1 MLGIVTAFKEE
12 VREYLRHGGF
22 RVSDRSGYL
31 SYYRSKKEPDVVLV
45 EGGIGRKR
53 ASEATRQIA
62 ERYDL
67 ELIVSA
73 GFAGGV
79 QEGLRTGDVF
89 LCERVMSIEGPA
101 AFWSP
106 DSANER
112 VLVGDNLMNGMPAD
126 MDGPYEG
133 DASCGCLS
141 VPQFVPT
148 SSMKSWIGSTFP
160 VSIIDMESYW
170 VSETAASYSIPHMV
184 VRSVLDPVGQT
195 LPAFIEESVSEDSG
209 SNWAR
214 AVKYAVAKPME
225 TPKLIQLAGQA
236 KAARASLAEFL
247 ITLT

>member
-1 MLGIVTAFKEE
+1 MLGIVTAFKDE
-12 VREYLRHGGF
+12 VRGYLRHGGF
-22 RVSDRSGYL
+22 RVVDRSGYL
-31 SYYRSKKEPDVVLV
+31 SYYLSKKHPDVVLV
-45 EGGIGRKR
+45 EGGIGRQR
-53 ASEATRQIA
+53 ASEATRQLA
-62 ERYDL
+62 ERYEP

-79 QEGLRTGDVF
+79 QEGLSTGDVF

-101 AFWSP
+101 AFWNL
-106 DSANER
+106 DAANER
-112 VLVGDNLMNGMPAD
+112 LLVGDNILNGMPTDLAD
-126 MDGPYEG
+126 PYEG
-133 DASCGCLS
+133 YASIGCLS

-170 VSETAASYSIPHMV
+170 VSETAASYGIPHMV

-195 LPAFIEESVSEDSG
+195 LPAFVEEAVGEDSG

-214 AVKYAVAKPME
+214 AVKYAIARPME
-225 TPKLIQLAGQA
+225 TPKLLQLAGQA
-236 KAARASLAEFL
+236 RVARASLAEFL